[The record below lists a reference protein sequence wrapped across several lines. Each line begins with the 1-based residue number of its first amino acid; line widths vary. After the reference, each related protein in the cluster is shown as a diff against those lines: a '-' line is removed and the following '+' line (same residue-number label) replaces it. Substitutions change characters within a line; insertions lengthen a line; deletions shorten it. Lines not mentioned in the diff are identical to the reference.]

1 MLLRSLWLALPVIL
15 GGAIHIAVLR
25 GGLFPTLARLPL
37 DLGLRLRGRRLFGAN
52 KTWRGALI
60 MIGGTALCSVVQA
73 QVALHADWARRLV
86 LAEFS
91 LEHPIL
97 WGLLLGSGYI
107 GGELPNSLLKRQ
119 LGIGPGEA
127 AASPGL
133 RRLFWLIDQ
142 ADSLA
147 GVLLGMCVVYVP
159 PLSVVASLTLITLLV
174 HPAMALVM
182 VGLGLK
188 DRVG

>member
-15 GGAIHIAVLR
+15 GGAVHIAVLR
-25 GGLFPTLARLPL
+25 AGVFPTLARLPL

-52 KTWRGALI
+52 KTWRGALT
-60 MIGGTALCSVVQA
+60 MIGAIACFSVVQGWF
-73 QVALHADWARRLV
+73 ALRVGWARRLV

-91 LEHPIL
+91 LSHPVL
-97 WGLLLGSGYI
+97 WGLLLGCGYI
-107 GGELPNSLLKRQ
+107 AGELPNSLLKRQ

-133 RRLFWLIDQ
+133 RRLFWLVDQ
-142 ADSLA
+142 VDSLA
-147 GVLLGMCVVYVP
+147 GVLLFMCMVYVP

-182 VGLGLK
+182 VALGLK